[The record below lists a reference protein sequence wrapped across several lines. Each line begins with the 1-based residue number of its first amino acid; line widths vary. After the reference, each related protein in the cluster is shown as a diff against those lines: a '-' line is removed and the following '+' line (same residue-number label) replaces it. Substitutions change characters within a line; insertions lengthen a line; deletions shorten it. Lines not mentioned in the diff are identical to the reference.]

1 MEIET
6 ENCCSQVS
14 VPKLQLRGDEPL
26 TIFQLS
32 MAAIVWSAGVLVGTI
47 AFLVELCSGSP
58 EKKVKHKITQVKHFR
73 SR

>member
-1 MEIET
+1 MKKS
-6 ENCCSQVS
+6 NWKNLQVS

-32 MAAIVWSAGVLVGTI
+32 MATIVWSAGSLVATLS
-47 AFLVELCSGSP
+47 FLLEVCSRKPETKVEKFL
-58 EKKVKHKITQVKHFR
+58 